1 MTFYENIF
9 SFFHLLV
16 DRNKIYHFLFNFL
29 KILIQCHDANWDY
42 QKLAISI
49 FKAIFFF
56 TLRSHFSH
64 YFWMGNSIVLKNKHL
79 CQDFEI

>member
-49 FKAIFFF
+49 FKAILFLLWEVILVIISEWV
-56 TLRSHFSH
+56 TP
-64 YFWMGNSIVLKNKHL
+64 
-79 CQDFEI
+79 

>member
-49 FKAIFFF
+49 FKAIFFLLWEVILVIISEWV
-56 TLRSHFSH
+56 TP
-64 YFWMGNSIVLKNKHL
+64 
-79 CQDFEI
+79 

>member
-49 FKAIFFF
+49 FKAILF
-56 TLRSHFSH
+56 LL
-64 YFWMGNSIVLKNKHL
+64 WEVVLVIIS
-79 CQDFEI
+79 EWVTP